1 MLGEMIATRDA
12 FSNALVEF
20 GKDNKQVVVLDA
32 DLAKATMSVRF
43 RDAVPERFFEAG
55 IAECDL
61 VGMAAGL
68 ATTGK
73 IPFACTFAVF
83 AAGRAFEQIRNSV
96 AYPHL
101 NVKICGS
108 HGGLS
113 VGKDGAPH
121 QAIED
126 LAVMA
131 SVPNMVVINPCDAVE
146 MRAAVKAMIDYDGP
160 VYLRLGRSPVP
171 VVLDEATYR
180 FEIGKGVL
188 IREGSD
194 VTLVANGSMLDVA
207 NKAAEQLQTEGVSA
221 EVLNIGTIKPLDTDI
236 ILRSAQ
242 KTGRVVVL
250 EEGVLRGGLGSAVA
264 SFLSEHHPVPMR
276 FVGVEDKF
284 GQSGDAAELMDLYG
298 LNPENTVRK
307 VKELL

>member
-1 MLGEMIATRDA
+1 MLGELIATRDA

-61 VGMAAGL
+61 IGMAAGL
-68 ATTGK
+68 STTGK

-83 AAGRAFEQIRNSV
+83 ATGRAFEQVRNSV
-96 AYPHL
+96 AYPRL

-108 HGGLS
+108 HGGLG
-113 VGKDGAPH
+113 VGKDGASH

-131 SVPNMVVINPCDAVE
+131 SVPNMVVLNPCDAVE
-146 MRAAVKAMIDYDGP
+146 MRAAVKAMIDYEGP
-160 VYLRLGRSPVP
+160 VYLRLGRNPVP
-171 VVLDEATYR
+171 VVLDENTYK
-180 FEIGKGVL
+180 FEIGKGIRL
-188 IREGSD
+188 REGKNI
-194 VTLVANGSMLDVA
+194 TLVANGTMVDVA
-207 NKAAEQLQTEGVSA
+207 CKTAAELEKEGIDA
-221 EVLNIGTIKPLDTDI
+221 EIINIATIKPLDTDI
-236 ILRSAQ
+236 ILESAK
-242 KTGRVVVL
+242 KTGRIVVM

-264 SFLSEHHPVPMR
+264 AFMAEHYPVPMR
-276 FVGVEDKF
+276 FVGIEDKF
-284 GQSGDAAELMDLYG
+284 GQSGDAEDLMNLYG
-298 LNPENTVRK
+298 LNVEHTLSKVR
-307 VKELL
+307 ELL